1 MQFSP
6 YRELLA
12 HVHSN
17 PPKVSVQRFP
27 KVQLELTFEHSF
39 TSDSIK
45 LKKTSHILVV
55 KRDNMVTETT
65 TNLDQN
71 PLSQLLGAYETSELT
86 ISFPKGP
93 SARYLSIVQR
103 SLILLLFDITSKSK
117 SIMVSNRSVTSFYGS
132 MLAHHFN
139 RPTFRTFCSLETL
152 RARTIQTIILTNTT
166 KPTGIIRTFI
176 QICG

>member
-1 MQFSP
+1 M
-6 YRELLA
+6 
-12 HVHSN
+12 
-17 PPKVSVQRFP
+17 QRFP

-45 LKKTSHILVV
+45 LKKNVSHSSGV
-55 KRDNMVTETT
+55 KRDNMVTET

-71 PLSQLLGAYETSELT
+71 PLSQLIEAYETSELT
-86 ISFPKGP
+86 VCFPKGP

-103 SLILLLFDITSKSK
+103 SLILLLFDITSKSN

-152 RARTIQTIILTNTT
+152 RARTIQTIILANTT

>member
-1 MQFSP
+1 
-6 YRELLA
+6 
-12 HVHSN
+12 
-17 PPKVSVQRFP
+17 
-27 KVQLELTFEHSF
+27 
-39 TSDSIK
+39 
-45 LKKTSHILVV
+45 
-55 KRDNMVTETT
+55 MVTET

-71 PLSQLLGAYETSELT
+71 PLSQLIEAYETSELT
-86 ISFPKGP
+86 VCFPKGP
-93 SARYLSIVQR
+93 SARYFSIVQR

-152 RARTIQTIILTNTT
+152 RARTIQTIILANTT

>member
-1 MQFSP
+1 
-6 YRELLA
+6 
-12 HVHSN
+12 
-17 PPKVSVQRFP
+17 
-27 KVQLELTFEHSF
+27 
-39 TSDSIK
+39 
-45 LKKTSHILVV
+45 
-55 KRDNMVTETT
+55 MVTET

-86 ISFPKGP
+86 ICFPKGP